1 MPPVFLERRK
11 AMIIEFGCY
20 VESSLKEKKVCYTF
34 SDVSFGL
41 PEKKHIILGVKESLE
56 TLCKEKYT
64 PEDQDELYGNI
75 TKLHLTAK
83 ESCNAETEPETYEVM
98 YRGETLKTMLAEYK
112 ACEEPLFTVRLLKEG
127 DADEVRKLDCMNEYG
142 FSVSE
147 WCDESIGF
155 GAFKQNQ
162 LIGYCTL
169 GNADVCDGRI
179 RSYPG
184 FINDA
189 LLLSDLYIR
198 PEFRGFYYGSDLV
211 EEAIKLQ
218 NSANEHVFLEI
229 LDESII
235 SFYEK
240 CGFHMIPGSDFE
252 MVKEKERIGA

>member
-1 MPPVFLERRK
+1 
-11 AMIIEFGCY
+11 MIIEFECY
-20 VESSLKEKKVCYTF
+20 VESALKGKKVCYTF

-41 PEKKHIILGVKESLE
+41 PKKKHIILGVKESLE

-64 PEDQDELYGNI
+64 PEDQYELFGNI

-83 ESCNAETEPETYEVM
+83 ESCDTETESETYEVM

-112 ACEEPLFTVRLLKEG
+112 TCEEPLFAVRLLKES
-127 DADEVRKLDCMNEYG
+127 DADEVRKLDDMNEYG
-142 FSVSE
+142 FSASE

-155 GAFKQNQ
+155 GAFKQNR

-179 RSYPG
+179 QSYPG
-184 FINDA
+184 FTNDA
-189 LLLSDLYIR
+189 LLLSNLYIR
-198 PEFRGFYYGSDLV
+198 PEFRGLYYGSDLV

-218 NSANEHVFLEI
+218 NTANEHVFLEI
-229 LDESII
+229 MDESLI

-240 CGFHMIPGSDFE
+240 HGFHMIPGSDFE
-252 MVKEKERIGA
+252 IVREKGRIGASNERMRNS